1 MTACPCA
8 MEMVRA
14 DLEAREPSVKLP
26 KGFPTI
32 THNQRNR
39 TSVILDVPEGAGVEA
54 DDLIEIVE
62 SSLSAPTYALL
73 KRPEEGRLVE
83 AAHRKPRF
91 VEDVVREVLAQI
103 LKRYKALPDAARV
116 SVKSESEESIHKHN
130 AFAERTTTL
139 GELRA

>member
-1 MTACPCA
+1 
-8 MEMVRA
+8 
-14 DLEAREPSVKLP
+14 
-26 KGFPTI
+26 
-32 THNQRNR
+32 
-39 TSVILDVPEGAGVEA
+39 VEA